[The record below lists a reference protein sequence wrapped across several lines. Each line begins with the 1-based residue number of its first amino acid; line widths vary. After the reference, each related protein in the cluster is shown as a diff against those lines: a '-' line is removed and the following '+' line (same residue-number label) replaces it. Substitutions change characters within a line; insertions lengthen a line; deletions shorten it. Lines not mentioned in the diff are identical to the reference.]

1 MTQPGTEQ
9 TYRQRILKVMVYIG
23 DHLDGDLGL
32 EAMARLS
39 CFSPYHFHRIFREQ
53 AGEPL
58 GRYVRRL
65 RMERAAARLK
75 QTQMGVLQIALEA
88 GFEAHESFT
97 RVFREMFGESPS
109 EYRKSLGVALGRA
122 AGAGIEPRPTGAQ
135 IMQVK
140 IETLKPK
147 RIASIRHTGPYPEI
161 GPVFGRLCQ
170 WAGPRNL
177 FGPDTQVLGIF
188 YDDPETTPADK
199 LRSQAALTVGDDVE
213 AEGEVTIGELAGG
226 DYAVVRHK
234 GCYSKLID
242 TYRWVYGQWL
252 PTSGREPGDVP
263 CFEVYHNDPKEVK
276 PEDLETDVYVPLK
289 G

>member
-1 MTQPGTEQ
+1 MQPSTEQ
-9 TYRQRILKVMVYIG
+9 TYRRRILRVMVYIS
-23 DHLDGDLGL
+23 DHLDGDLSR

-65 RMERAAARLK
+65 RMERAASRLK
-75 QTQMGVLQIALEA
+75 QTQMSVLEVALEA
-88 GFEAHESFT
+88 GFDAHESFT
-97 RVFREMFGESPS
+97 RVFGEMFGVPPS
-109 EYRKSLGVALGRA
+109 VYRKSLGVALGRA
-122 AGAGIEPRPTGAQ
+122 AGVEVELRPTGAQ
-135 IMQVK
+135 IMQVN
-140 IETLKPK
+140 IETLKPR
-147 RIASIRHTGPYPEI
+147 RIAMIRHIGPYPEI

-170 WAGPRNL
+170 WAGMCNA
-177 FGPDTQVLGIF
+177 FGPDTLVLGRF
-188 YDDPETTPADK
+188 YDDPEATAADK
-199 LRSQAALTVGDDVE
+199 LRSDAALTVGE
-213 AEGEVTIGELAGG
+213 AVQGEGEVTTGELAGG
-226 DYAVVRHK
+226 AYAVVRHK

-263 CFEVYHNDPKEVK
+263 CFEVYLNDPNEVK

>member
-1 MTQPGTEQ
+1 MQPSTEQ

-32 EAMARLS
+32 DAMARLS
-39 CFSPYHFHRIFREQ
+39 CFSPYHFHRIFRGQ

-58 GRYVRRL
+58 GQYVRRL

-75 QTQMGVLQIALEA
+75 QTQLSVLEVALEA

-97 RVFREMFGESPS
+97 RVFREMFGVPPS
-109 EYRKSLGVALGRA
+109 EYRKSLGVALGPA
-122 AGAGIEPRPTGAQ
+122 VGAELEPRPTGAQ

-140 IETLKPK
+140 IQTLKPR
-147 RIASIRHTGPYPEI
+147 RIASIRHIGPYPEI

-170 WAGPRNL
+170 WAGMRNV
-177 FGPDTQVLGIF
+177 FGPDTQMLGIY
-188 YDDPETTPADK
+188 YDDPDTTPADK
-199 LRSQAALTVGDDVE
+199 LRSEAAVTVGDGV
-213 AEGEVTIGELAGG
+213 EGEEDVAISELAGG

-263 CFEVYHNDPKEVK
+263 CFEVYLNDPNEVK
-276 PEDLETDVYVPLK
+276 PEELETDVYVPLK